1 MKLTHGRTALKPKE
15 WLAIALGLLLVFALI
30 TPSLDSIKVF
40 LLQRGYTALSEDP
53 KEKLI
58 QFATDMAK
66 APINLATANHHL
78 PTVRVDIT
86 YPNWSLLIKDREAAF
101 SQGFIPAIRSEV
113 KARIYSD
120 NKVLDAKVRLQ
131 GDLLDHING
140 VNRWSLKFKIANKQ
154 ALFSSRRFALI
165 SPHVRINHGPSLFD
179 ETMKL
184 AGFDIIS
191 PRYTPVNVIVN
202 GEEWGVMYHEQ
213 GFGQDLL
220 AINKR
225 TEGLIVRLDLAEQ
238 KDTDG
243 KVHRIFKPRVLQRN
257 TILSSTALGYQRQ
270 IALSLIEGFINGK
283 FSASDVFDTQRLG
296 QYLAVIDT
304 WGAWH
309 GLAWNNWRWYYNPH
323 TAKLE
328 PIQSDVNVSPAKHS
342 LMMKSPSHFFLLSKQ
357 MLEDK
362 EVRRHYDYSLDKLKQ
377 LLSNDSLQQHLKI
390 VQTPI
395 LKALHS
401 GLPLTTPF
409 NPDNLQAQM
418 VCLQSNY
425 KEDSC
430 SNVSNL
436 SQNLHQQMDSMES
449 LPLWDLT
456 SHYATAPENQLII
469 NNPERKPL
477 RILGLIGW
485 TDFNERSNL
494 EEANYSFPL
503 EIAPG
508 ESFSVTLPQ
517 HIKTVELR
525 ASTAGQSMGNYQF
538 KRNIEPMS
546 FLPRPSNSNKVTKY
560 DFIKQEDNSWRIPAG
575 NWVINDYLV
584 TPENWTLYLEKGVNI
599 QFSKDAGIMVFGQ
612 LEVEGTQA
620 KPVKLTRRG
629 QIPNWSG
636 ISLFN
641 ASPDTRSTIRNL
653 HISYAGRPELGLWQP
668 RGATYL
674 VGGKLSIQG
683 LFITDNVS
691 EDALNIVN
699 SDIDISNLSIKEAL
713 SDAFDCDYCIGKIYD
728 SEFANIGKRSGGD
741 GLDVSGSNLDVTD
754 ISFSDIRDKAV
765 SVGEESQMRLKDIKF
780 TRVNFGLVAKDA
792 SKVEAESIT
801 AEDVSHYALM
811 SYTKKPLFGSA
822 TLQALKFQCSGCE
835 AKIVSEMGSVLSVNG
850 VSIASQ
856 ALDVG
861 KLYNTVMKSDKPL

>member
-1 MKLTHGRTALKPKE
+1 MKLTHGREALKPKE
-15 WLAIALGLLLVFALI
+15 WLAICLGLVLVFALI
-30 TPSLDSIKVF
+30 TPSLDSIKIF
-40 LLQRGYTALSEDP
+40 LLQRGYTALSEEP
-53 KEKLI
+53 KEKLV

-66 APINLATANHHL
+66 APINFVTANHHL

-86 YPNWSLLIKDREAAF
+86 YPNWSLLVKDRETAF
-101 SQGFIPAIRSEV
+101 NQGFIPVNRSEV

-120 NKVLDAKVRLQ
+120 NRVLDAKVRLQ
-131 GDLLDHING
+131 GDLLDHVNG
-140 VNRWSLKFKIANKQ
+140 VNRWSLKFKVDNKQ

-165 SPHVRINHGPSLFD
+165 SPHVRINHGPTLFA

-257 TILSSTALGYQRQ
+257 TIVNSTALGYQRQ
-270 IALSLIEGFINGK
+270 IALSLIGDFINGK
-283 FSASDVFDTQRLG
+283 RDASDVFDSQRLG

-342 LMMKSPSHFFLLSKQ
+342 LMMKPPSHYFLLSKK

-362 EVRRHYDYSLDKLKQ
+362 EVRKHYDSSIDTLGNLLTDSTLQ
-377 LLSNDSLQQHLKI
+377 LHLTK
-390 VQTPI
+390 VQEPL

-425 KEDSC
+425 KDTSC
-430 SNVSNL
+430 INVSNVS
-436 SQNLHQQMDSMES
+436 SDLHQQMDSMTS
-449 LPLWDLT
+449 LPLWDLNT
-456 SHYATAPENQLII
+456 HYVTKPSNNLII
-469 NNPERKPL
+469 RNPERQPL
-477 RILGLIGW
+477 RILGLTGW
-485 TDFNERSNL
+485 TDFDERSSL

-503 EIAPG
+503 ELASG
-508 ESFSVTLPQ
+508 ESFSVTLPK

-525 ASTAGQSMGNYQF
+525 ASTTGQSMGNYQF
-538 KRNIEPMS
+538 RRNIEPMS
-546 FLPRPSNSNKVTKY
+546 FLPRPADTNKVNQY
-560 DFIKQEDNSWRIPAG
+560 AFIQQEKEAWRIPAG
-575 NWVINDYLV
+575 NWVINDYLI
-584 TPENWTLYLEKGVNI
+584 TPENWTLYLEQGANI
-599 QFSKDAGIMVFGQ
+599 EFGKNAGIMVFGQ
-612 LEVEGTQA
+612 LEVEGTTA
-620 KPVKLTRRG
+620 KPVKLSRRG

-636 ISLFN
+636 LSLFN
-641 ASPDTRSTIRNL
+641 ANNETRSRIRNL
-653 HISYAGRPELGLWQP
+653 HISYAGRPDLGLWQP

-674 VGGKLSIQG
+674 VGGKLSVDG
-683 LFITDNVS
+683 LFISDNVS

-699 SDIDISNLSIKEAL
+699 SDVDISHLSIKEAL
-713 SDAFDCDYCIGKIYD
+713 SDAFDCDYCTGKIYD

-741 GLDVSGSNLDVTD
+741 GLDVSGSDLDVSG
-754 ISFSDIRDKAV
+754 INFSDIRDKAV
-765 SVGEESQMRLKDIKF
+765 SVGEESLMRLKDIEF
-780 TRVNFGLVAKDA
+780 ARVNFGLVAKDA
-792 SKVEAESIT
+792 SAVEAESIT
-801 AEDVSHYALM
+801 AKDVSHYALM

-822 TLQALKFQCSGCE
+822 TLKALEFQCSGCE
-835 AKIVSEMGSVLSVNG
+835 KKIISELGSELNVNG
-850 VSIASQ
+850 VVIASQ